1 MTTAQ
6 CSAAIEQIGDAAG
19 QVWHYLN
26 ENGPTALSR
35 LVKDVDVPRD
45 VLMQAIGWL
54 AREDKLSIDTESR
67 ARQSRCPR
75 IQKTH
80 CGGIPHR
87 GCRRGTEIFFGSAS
101 ARSFDRVR
109 PDAP

>member
-1 MTTAQ
+1 MTTAHAN
-6 CSAAIEQIGDAAG
+6 SVVEQIGDAAG

-54 AREDKLSIDTESR
+54 AREDKVSIDTESR
-67 ARQSRCPR
+67 A
-75 IQKTH
+75 KTVSLH
-80 CGGIPHR
+80 
-87 GCRRGTEIFFGSAS
+87 
-101 ARSFDRVR
+101 
-109 PDAP
+109 